1 MIVIA
6 LGFRIV
12 TTGKIYQPIEL
23 LEMLIGNSGAELQI
37 DDC

>member
-1 MIVIA
+1 MIVIVLA
-6 LGFRIV
+6 FKIV

-37 DDC
+37 GDC